1 MTGACQRLVQ
11 SVAVAVDRRSTVLL
25 LGTVLPWPRGNTVV
39 SAISTEYTGTSYW
52 IGAGILYALAKMFE
66 FTDEAVFSANGLL
79 SGHIL
84 KHFAAAACF
93 AILRYFETRTPIL
106 DAQPARSA

>member
-1 MTGACQRLVQ
+1 
-11 SVAVAVDRRSTVLL
+11 
-25 LGTVLPWPRGNTVV
+25 
-39 SAISTEYTGTSYW
+39 
-52 IGAGILYALAKMFE
+52 MFE

-79 SGHIL
+79 SWHTL

-93 AILRYFETRTPIL
+93 AILRYLETRTPIL